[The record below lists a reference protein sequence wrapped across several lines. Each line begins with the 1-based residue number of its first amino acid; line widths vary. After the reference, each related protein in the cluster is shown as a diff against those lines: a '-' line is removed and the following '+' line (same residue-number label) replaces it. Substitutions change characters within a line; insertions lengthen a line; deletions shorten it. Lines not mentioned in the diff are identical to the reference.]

1 MRVEDL
7 LPNQLS
13 LLREAKADVIRQGLL
28 HATCSDQRF
37 LDAITAMRRNPMIFD
52 TLRSSLRD
60 SGGRLSRG
68 LEILSRIS
76 DRLTEDEG
84 FWDNDGWRS
93 TKP

>member
-37 LDAITAMRRNPMIFD
+37 LDAITAMRRNPMI
-52 TLRSSLRD
+52 TSRNRWSLQVAW
-60 SGGRLSRG
+60 SR
-68 LEILSRIS
+68 
-76 DRLTEDEG
+76 
-84 FWDNDGWRS
+84 
-93 TKP
+93 P